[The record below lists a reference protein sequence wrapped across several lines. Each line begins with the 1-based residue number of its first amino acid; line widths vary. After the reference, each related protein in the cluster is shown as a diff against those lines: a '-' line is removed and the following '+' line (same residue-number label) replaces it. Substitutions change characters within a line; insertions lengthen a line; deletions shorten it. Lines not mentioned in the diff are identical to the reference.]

1 MKRFRIGFALKSA
14 IIISVVIFGISLVV
28 SYFVINSIYSLV
40 QTYTVNMLKVINKG
54 FKDDYYDYE
63 VEAIR
68 AYGEEILKRNIN
80 EYEYFMDVIEPTL
93 IGFAEY
99 YDIWNTKK
107 PEEFNEFIA
116 SVFYWDGS
124 KIYSKDPSYQD
135 DEFLEFLSKLDL
147 KVGESTYYLDADHSD
162 AIYVFKLKKGVI
174 GVRVHPEIY
183 NRAWLRS
190 VFIGANIDF
199 YSAVFPKQGR
209 YSTNFVEVIDEL
221 AESGVSIED
230 VY

>member
-40 QTYTVNMLKVINKG
+40 QTYTVNMLKVINRG

-116 SVFYWDGS
+116 SVFYWDG
-124 KIYSKDPSYQD
+124 
-135 DEFLEFLSKLDL
+135 
-147 KVGESTYYLDADHSD
+147 
-162 AIYVFKLKKGVI
+162 
-174 GVRVHPEIY
+174 
-183 NRAWLRS
+183 
-190 VFIGANIDF
+190 
-199 YSAVFPKQGR
+199 
-209 YSTNFVEVIDEL
+209 
-221 AESGVSIED
+221 
-230 VY
+230 